1 MWKRKELKS
10 RARQVVKKNYWTAIV
25 ICFLIALLTGEFG
38 TSILGI
44 YQQEDSMNPYYIFMH
59 KDEIADENTN
69 NNNEQ
74 QLQQEQEIITKM
86 EEKKE
91 SLSDIELKIWNAI
104 EANLDSI
111 TKSQKYVFKISDAI
125 KYFNLNEMT
134 SGIVLSIMA
143 IISIAFT
150 IIIANPLIVAGKRY
164 FIKAREKSST
174 KISVIG
180 EIFKNK
186 NWINGL
192 MYLNYTLY
200 EKSGLNLR
208 NNIMHGNLINTDLT
222 IPLIVSFSG
231 LIFTSWMLNEHK

>member
-111 TKSQKYVFKISDAI
+111 TKSQKYAFKIFDAI

-150 IIIANPLIVAGKRY
+150 IIIANPLVVAGKRY
-164 FIKAREKSST
+164 FIKAREKLYLT
-174 KISVIG
+174 KRM
-180 EIFKNK
+180 KNE
-186 NWINGL
+186 
-192 MYLNYTLY
+192 YLFNKTWKIIL
-200 EKSGLNLR
+200 G
-208 NNIMHGNLINTDLT
+208 
-222 IPLIVSFSG
+222 
-231 LIFTSWMLNEHK
+231 

>member
-25 ICFLIALLTGEFG
+25 ICFLRALLTGEFG

-44 YQQEDSMNPYYIFMH
+44 FQQEDSMNPYYIFMH

-111 TKSQKYVFKISDAI
+111 TKSQKYAFKIFDAI

-150 IIIANPLIVAGKRY
+150 IIIANPFIVAGKRY
-164 FIKAREKSST
+164 FIKARKESNT

-186 NWINGL
+186 NWINVSVTIFLKDIYNFLWYFTIIGRI
-192 MYLNYTLY
+192 Y
-200 EKSGLNLR
+200 KNL
-208 NNIMHGNLINTDLT
+208 
-222 IPLIVSFSG
+222 
-231 LIFTSWMLNEHK
+231 

>member
-74 QLQQEQEIITKM
+74 QLQQEQEIITKI

-91 SLSDIELKIWNAI
+91 NLSDIELKIWNAI

-174 KISVIG
+174 KISVLG

-186 NWINGL
+186 NWTNISVTIFLKDIYNFLWYFTIIGRIYKEL
-192 MYLNYTLY
+192 PAPL
-200 EKSGLNLR
+200 LR
-208 NNIMHGNLINTDLT
+208 QRL
-222 IPLIVSFSG
+222 
-231 LIFTSWMLNEHK
+231 

>member
-150 IIIANPLIVAGKRY
+150 IIIANPLVVAGKRY

-174 KISVIG
+174 LSVSSLLAVSKITGTLEISRILHIASIPSISG
-180 EIFKNK
+180 IIISIRTSWISSRFIIFKA
-186 NWINGL
+186 
-192 MYLNYTLY
+192 
-200 EKSGLNLR
+200 SF
-208 NNIMHGNLINTDLT
+208 
-222 IPLIVSFSG
+222 PL
-231 LIFTSWMLNEHK
+231 

>member
-10 RARQVVKKNYWTAIV
+10 KARQVVKKNYWTAIV

-44 YQQEDSMNPYYIFMH
+44 YQQEDSMNPYYILIH
-59 KDEIADENTN
+59 KDEIANDNTD

-74 QLQQEQEIITKM
+74 QLQQQQEIATKI

-91 SLSDIELKIWNAI
+91 KLSDTELKIWNAI
-104 EANLDSI
+104 EANLDSL

-125 KYFNLNEMT
+125 KYFNLNEVT
-134 SGIVLSIMA
+134 SGTVLSIMA

-164 FIKAREKSST
+164 FIKARKESNT

-186 NWINGL
+186 NWINVALIILLRDIYNFLWYFTIIGRI
-192 MYLNYTLY
+192 Y
-200 EKSGLNLR
+200 KNL
-208 NNIMHGNLINTDLT
+208 
-222 IPLIVSFSG
+222 
-231 LIFTSWMLNEHK
+231 

>member
-59 KDEIADENTN
+59 KDEIADENK

-104 EANLDSI
+104 EANLD
-111 TKSQKYVFKISDAI
+111 
-125 KYFNLNEMT
+125 
-134 SGIVLSIMA
+134 LS
-143 IISIAFT
+143 
-150 IIIANPLIVAGKRY
+150 LIH
-164 FIKAREKSST
+164 I
-174 KISVIG
+174 
-180 EIFKNK
+180 
-186 NWINGL
+186 
-192 MYLNYTLY
+192 
-200 EKSGLNLR
+200 
-208 NNIMHGNLINTDLT
+208 
-222 IPLIVSFSG
+222 
-231 LIFTSWMLNEHK
+231 

>member
-1 MWKRKELKS
+1 MGLYQNRI
-10 RARQVVKKNYWTAIV
+10 VVKV
-25 ICFLIALLTGEFG
+25 G
-38 TSILGI
+38 TSTLTNEMGKSDLRSFDRLACVLSDIQNMGYEVILVSSGAI
-44 YQQEDSMNPYYIFMH
+44 AVGTNKLNMKERPSSMRMKQAAAAVGQCSIMFLYDKFFNDYDKTIAQILLNAEDM
-59 KDEIADENTN
+59 
-69 NNNEQ
+69 EQ
-74 QLQQEQEIITKM
+74 

-91 SLSDIELKIWNAI
+91 NLSDIELKIWNAI

-174 KISVIG
+174 KISVLG

-186 NWINGL
+186 NW
-192 MYLNYTLY
+192 T
-200 EKSGLNLR
+200 
-208 NNIMHGNLINTDLT
+208 NISVT
-222 IPLIVSFSG
+222 IFLKDIYNF
-231 LIFTSWMLNEHK
+231 LWYFTIIGRIYKEL

>member
-74 QLQQEQEIITKM
+74 QLQQEQEIITKI

-91 SLSDIELKIWNAI
+91 NLSDIELKIWNAI

-186 NWINGL
+186 NWINVSVTIFL
-192 MYLNYTLY
+192 KDIYNFLWYFTITL
-200 EKSGLNLR
+200 LP
-208 NNIMHGNLINTDLT
+208 LT
-222 IPLIVSFSG
+222 LVT
-231 LIFTSWMLNEHK
+231 L

>member
-1 MWKRKELKS
+1 MLKRKELKS

-74 QLQQEQEIITKM
+74 QLQQEQEIITKI

-91 SLSDIELKIWNAI
+91 NLSDIELKIWNAI

-164 FIKAREKSST
+164 FIKAREKTST
-174 KISVIG
+174 KITEFG

-186 NWINGL
+186 N
-192 MYLNYTLY
+192 
-200 EKSGLNLR
+200 
-208 NNIMHGNLINTDLT
+208 
-222 IPLIVSFSG
+222 
-231 LIFTSWMLNEHK
+231 

>member
-1 MWKRKELKS
+1 MRKRKELKS

-59 KDEIADENTN
+59 KDEIADENAN

-111 TKSQKYVFKISDAI
+111 TKSQKYAFKIFDAI

-186 NWINGL
+186 NWINV
-192 MYLNYTLY
+192 
-200 EKSGLNLR
+200 SV
-208 NNIMHGNLINTDLT
+208 T
-222 IPLIVSFSG
+222 IFLKDIYNF
-231 LIFTSWMLNEHK
+231 LWYFTIIGRIYKEL

>member
-10 RARQVVKKNYWTAIV
+10 RARQVVKKITGLQLLYVFNSV
-25 ICFLIALLTGEFG
+25 INRRVWHINFRNISARRFNESLL
-38 TSILGI
+38 
-44 YQQEDSMNPYYIFMH
+44 YFMH

-150 IIIANPLIVAGKRY
+150 IIIANPLVVAGKRY

-186 NWINGL
+186 NWINV
-192 MYLNYTLY
+192 
-200 EKSGLNLR
+200 SV
-208 NNIMHGNLINTDLT
+208 T
-222 IPLIVSFSG
+222 IF
-231 LIFTSWMLNEHK
+231 